1 MFRNYFKII
10 FRNFFSDGMYSS
22 IIVTGLAVGI
32 AVSLIIGQYVY
43 FELSFDKQYKDRDRI
58 YYTYMNWQEQQGAQ
72 DMNCHPAIGPMIEK
86 TIPEAESAIRIVPIG
101 IERGDEWILR
111 RVKDGELVKYSRTDK
126 MYRADDEIFEF
137 FSIPMIEGDPKTALK
152 DPSSI
157 VITRS
162 IADLF
167 FPGESPLDKTLM
179 INLYTEEFKITGV
192 IEDASP
198 NSSLQYNVFFSM
210 NRANW
215 NIDSNWTQPRF
226 QTFIKLG
233 PSADYQLVE
242 KKINEAAAPNLSI
255 LQKKYNID
263 ESIRLYPF
271 RDFHF
276 YKPFNSTGT
285 SPVAFTGDKR
295 MLGFFAALAILILI
309 ISWSNYI
316 NLTIARALR
325 RAKEVGLRKVNGAA
339 RRDLVFQFLLEFFL
353 FNAISL
359 LLAFTITQLVFNS
372 FAVAIGSAASWA
384 LWKEPIFWLCIVAFL
399 VFSTVVSGVYP
410 AMVMANYNPVKV
422 LKGSFSRSQSGA
434 RLRRALV
441 LIQFGMSAV
450 LLMGIYVTFRQL
462 VFMQNKDLG
471 LATEQVLV
479 VRLTDLPKDMNPYT
493 AFERW
498 KSVVHNQKN
507 VKSVAVVSN
516 YPGDFEARSQS
527 YYPTAKPDNKS
538 FLDFNFV
545 SEDYF
550 KTMNIPFLAGHT
562 FNDDLSTD
570 TTGVIINEDAV
581 YQLGFDNPEEA
592 LGQGVTFTAYD
603 FQFEIIGVV
612 KNFSTDLKSTPRNSS
627 FHHRKF
633 DYFLRYFVIKLS
645 TNDLQTT
652 MADLE
657 QSWKEMFNDSPLDYF
672 FLDDYFNTFYKS
684 EMQFASVF
692 GFFSIVG
699 VVITCM
705 GLFGLSMYNTNSR
718 TKEIGIRKSLGSSSR
733 GIIWL
738 LSKEYLR
745 LVLVAGVI
753 CIPVGAWLLNNW
765 LKNYPQRIEFGA
777 DFILAPLALMI
788 LIAQFTVGYQTYKAA
803 HSNPVTSLRNE

>member
-1 MFRNYFKII
+1 
-10 FRNFFSDGMYSS
+10 
-22 IIVTGLAVGI
+22 
-32 AVSLIIGQYVY
+32 
-43 FELSFDKQYKDRDRI
+43 
-58 YYTYMNWQEQQGAQ
+58 
-72 DMNCHPAIGPMIEK
+72 
-86 TIPEAESAIRIVPIG
+86 
-101 IERGDEWILR
+101 
-111 RVKDGELVKYSRTDK
+111 
-126 MYRADDEIFEF
+126 
-137 FSIPMIEGDPKTALK
+137 
-152 DPSSI
+152 
-157 VITRS
+157 
-162 IADLF
+162 
-167 FPGESPLDKTLM
+167 
-179 INLYTEEFKITGV
+179 
-192 IEDASP
+192 
-198 NSSLQYNVFFSM
+198 
-210 NRANW
+210 
-215 NIDSNWTQPRF
+215 
-226 QTFIKLG
+226 
-233 PSADYQLVE
+233 
-242 KKINEAAAPNLSI
+242 
-255 LQKKYNID
+255 
-263 ESIRLYPF
+263 
-271 RDFHF
+271 
-276 YKPFNSTGT
+276 
-285 SPVAFTGDKR
+285 
-295 MLGFFAALAILILI
+295 
-309 ISWSNYI
+309 
-316 NLTIARALR
+316 
-325 RAKEVGLRKVNGAA
+325 
-339 RRDLVFQFLLEFFL
+339 
-353 FNAISL
+353 
-359 LLAFTITQLVFNS
+359 
-372 FAVAIGSAASWA
+372 
-384 LWKEPIFWLCIVAFL
+384 
-399 VFSTVVSGVYP
+399 
-410 AMVMANYNPVKV
+410 MVMANYNPVKV

-462 VFMQNKDLG
+462 VFLQNKDLG

-479 VRLTDLPKDMNPYT
+479 VRLTDLPKDMNHYT

-516 YPGDFEARSQS
+516 YPGDFEERSQS
-527 YYPTAKPDNKS
+527 YYPTTKPDNKS
-538 FLDFNFV
+538 FLEYNFV

-562 FNDDLSTD
+562 FNDDLSAD
-570 TTGVIINEDAV
+570 TTGIIINEDAV

-592 LGQGVTFTAYD
+592 LGQGVTFTMFD
-603 FQFEIIGVV
+603 FKFEIIGVV
-612 KNFSTDLKSTPRNSS
+612 KNFSTDLKSTPSNSS

-633 DYFLRYFVIKLS
+633 DFFLRYFVIKLS

-738 LSKEYLR
+738 LSKEYLK

-753 CIPVGAWLLNNW
+753 SIPVGAWLLNNW